1 MAYYVP
7 TAHADIF
14 SRLVQITVLIIL
26 QAHLLG
32 NPTSCFRHNLHQS
45 YSSDFGNSIM
55 LEIAFIFDNGSNQK
69 RIYIIFLTVGH
80 NILLM
85 IPHINETH
93 LHSIAAPDLPAAEGY
108 DKQHAKK
115 QQPSVQPSVCLS
127 PSAAGFALTLH

>member
-1 MAYYVP
+1 
-7 TAHADIF
+7 
-14 SRLVQITVLIIL
+14 
-26 QAHLLG
+26 
-32 NPTSCFRHNLHQS
+32 
-45 YSSDFGNSIM
+45 M
-55 LEIAFIFDNGSNQK
+55 LEIAFIFDKAATRKGSTL
-69 RIYIIFLTVGH
+69 IFLTVSH